1 MNKLVPFTKFSKKAK
16 QIPSVSGSSVV
27 VNSKGIPLG
36 FVFSRDSFISLCT
49 VIDNEFEKRVKD
61 QRKAFNNPAGKLID
75 LIEERLPLNP
85 AFVKDLKTSIFET
98 RKSGWISLNEIAN
111 SLNV

>member
-1 MNKLVPFTKFSKKAK
+1 MEHT
-16 QIPSVSGSSVV
+16 
-27 VNSKGIPLG
+27 
-36 FVFSRDSFISLCT
+36 
-49 VIDNEFEKRVKD
+49 EHFEKRFEKRFKD
-61 QRKAFNNPAGKLID
+61 PKQAFNNPAGKLID

-98 RKSGWISLNEIAN
+98 RKSGWVSLNEISN